1 MIAKGEGCHEQ
12 YEVSYRLVRLR
23 LFRGLVELEEELGE
37 EDVPLAGAEV
47 LEEGGRVLLGGVLEE
62 AEDGD
67 EHLDDLEWRQLTAG
81 PLHVLNAERDATFV
95 VQVGD
100 DGRAEAVP
108 GES

>member
-23 LFRGLVELEEELGE
+23 LVRGLVELEEELGE
-37 EDVPLAGAEV
+37 ENVPLAGAEV
-47 LEEGGRVLLGGVLEE
+47 LEEGGRVLLGGVLEK

-67 EHLDDLEWRQLTAG
+67 EHLDDLKWRELTAG
-81 PLHVLNAERDATFV
+81 PLHVLHAERDAALV

-100 DGRAEAVP
+100 DRRAEAVP
-108 GES
+108 GEN